1 MYKKKGE
8 GNVMLTIVVK
18 VDSELKQEATE
29 LFNSLGLDMST
40 AIKLF
45 LVQFVKTQGIPFKIK
60 RVSISDEA
68 FQKMIEKK
76 YQWLNISVSDES
88 SLVDFFGD
96 EDFSEYEEVFNDR
109 MFRFI
114 LFW

>member
-45 LVQFVKTQGIPFKIK
+45 LVQFVKTQGILL
-60 RVSISDEA
+60 R
-68 FQKMIEKK
+68 
-76 YQWLNISVSDES
+76 
-88 SLVDFFGD
+88 
-96 EDFSEYEEVFNDR
+96 
-109 MFRFI
+109 
-114 LFW
+114 